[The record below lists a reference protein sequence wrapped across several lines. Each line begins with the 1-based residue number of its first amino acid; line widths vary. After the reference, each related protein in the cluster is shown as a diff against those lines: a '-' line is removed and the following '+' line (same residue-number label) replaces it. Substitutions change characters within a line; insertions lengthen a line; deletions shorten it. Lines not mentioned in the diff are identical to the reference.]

1 MKHPIHITISMLAFC
16 AFILNACYK
25 EKNPNEDN
33 FEIVGRVPQVSE
45 LTPSTTTP
53 TAGST
58 IELTVKLSYVK
69 TTVKELK
76 FYQRIGTSGAY
87 SFLKTEPFT
96 PNFVPAERVHVVKYP
111 YNVPNEPNKSFS
123 LQVEAVTTD
132 GLVSV
137 RRTMTPPNVTIR
149 P

>member
-1 MKHPIHITISMLAFC
+1 MKRYLFAF
-16 AFILNACYK
+16 FWVLFLLSTTRCYK

-33 FEIVGRVPQVSE
+33 FDIIGRVPNVSE
-45 LTPSTTTP
+45 LRPSTTSP

-58 IELTVKLSYVK
+58 ITLTVRLSFVN
-69 TTVKELK
+69 TTVKDLV

-96 PNFVPAERVHVVKYP
+96 PNFVPEERVHVVQVP
-111 YNVPNEPNKSFS
+111 YVVPNEPNKAFS

-132 GLVSV
+132 NLVSA
-137 RRTMTPPNVTIR
+137 RRTMTPTNVTIK